1 MRWHMVRGMPAPH
14 MGLARPAAAGSI
26 RDHADCAERPG
37 LEVRMRAAMTIL
49 LFAAFAGSVAAQG
62 LRLPPQS
69 SPAENQVQ
77 DLNRSMQLE
86 QRRSRDQQQ
95 GQFEFNQLRQDLN
108 RSQNF
113 PSITGPGVPRGCP
126 PGSAGC

>member
-1 MRWHMVRGMPAPH
+1 
-14 MGLARPAAAGSI
+14 
-26 RDHADCAERPG
+26 
-37 LEVRMRAAMTIL
+37 MRAAMTIL

-113 PSITGPGVPRGCP
+113 PSIIGPGVPRGCP